1 VLAPST
7 QEGTYGHSWMR
18 NAIKSRLATDAARRA
33 PRQELLDYLAA
44 PLEDINDIVAW
55 WGVSTI
61 PFVFS
66 PAFQC

>member
-1 VLAPST
+1 M
-7 QEGTYGHSWMR
+7 H
-18 NAIKSRLATDAARRA
+18 NAIKSRLATDAARWA

-44 PLEDINDIVAW
+44 PLEDIDDVVAW

-66 PAFQC
+66 PAI